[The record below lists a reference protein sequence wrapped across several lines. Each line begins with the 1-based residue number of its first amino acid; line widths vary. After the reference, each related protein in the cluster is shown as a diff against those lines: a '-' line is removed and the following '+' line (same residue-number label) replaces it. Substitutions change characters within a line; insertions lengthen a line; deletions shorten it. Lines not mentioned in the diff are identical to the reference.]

1 MRSATIRIPAAKF
14 CGTMT
19 AIAEWLDVNGYEPT
33 RYKYDH
39 DEDAVLVTVDFSAGV
54 AAKAFATR
62 FDGIGRFL
70 WRPHHQT
77 LSTNCRLNTTV
88 TVDKRRRLMRASL
101 VDTHNFASSPGAA
114 SFSSPSYRCCRRNR
128 WCEPGSPDDLSISS
142 PTLGRLRSL
151 WQVMARAD
159 AACRPSA
166 AFGSTPASWNTS
178 STFHRAGT
186 RRSRISRRR
195 RSERCAA
202 VLLSPSSGGACPSS
216 RFEGCRLRSAVQ
228 SRSRRRS
235 APRGSRR
242 PVAHRQSRETPSL
255 SAPDPL
261 LLLIG
266 GCLWPRDRP
275 ARRVPVRA
283 ARRCHGR

>member
-1 MRSATIRIPAAKF
+1 
-14 CGTMT
+14 
-19 AIAEWLDVNGYEPT
+19 
-33 RYKYDH
+33 
-39 DEDAVLVTVDFSAGV
+39 
-54 AAKAFATR
+54 
-62 FDGIGRFL
+62 
-70 WRPHHQT
+70 
-77 LSTNCRLNTTV
+77 
-88 TVDKRRRLMRASL
+88 MRASL

-202 VLLSPSSGGACPSS
+202 VLLHP
-216 RFEGCRLRSAVQ
+216 
-228 SRSRRRS
+228 
-235 APRGSRR
+235 
-242 PVAHRQSRETPSL
+242 
-255 SAPDPL
+255 PL
-261 LLLIG
+261 
-266 GCLWPRDRP
+266 
-275 ARRVPVRA
+275 AAPVRLA
-283 ARRCHGR
+283 ALRVVGSGRRFNLVPEDDRHHGDHGGRLLTANLGKRPPYPLPIRSCC